1 MMTKEER
8 REYNKE
14 YHEANKD
21 KAKAY
26 YQRPEVKEK
35 KREYYQR
42 PEVKEKKREYYQ
54 RPEVKAKAKA
64 YYQRPEVKERGKNK
78 ALISQSRNDYLI
90 SLPPEKLLEIVRLK
104 DGDEE

>member
-8 REYNKE
+8 QEYKKE

-21 KAKAY
+21 
-26 YQRPEVKEK
+26 
-35 KREYYQR
+35 
-42 PEVKEKKREYYQ
+42 
-54 RPEVKAKAKA
+54 KAKA

-104 DGDEE
+104 DVDEE